1 MSTLENSLRRHPQQL
16 QPQLP
21 GRPPR
26 PLSVLPFLPHPQPIP
41 AKITSTSRA
50 PRFPRC
56 PRRLS
61 KAPLLPL
68 PSAQARSPS
77 RSFLPF
83 LRCCRKKR
91 NRSADRISPHAAR
104 NPRLLRRLHNLQ
116 LKHRVRSKAPRFPF
130 NLLFS
135 NRPLPLT
142 VKHSRKPR
150 TPSFRRF
157 PRRRFR
163 NRLRARSGRIRWSW
177 VGLDWQSRLESAL
190 PFT

>member
-1 MSTLENSLRRHPQQL
+1 MSTLENSLRRHPQRL

-26 PLSVLPFLPHPQPIP
+26 PLSVLPFLPHAQPIP

-50 PRFPRC
+50 PRFPQC

-61 KAPLLPL
+61 KAPLLPP

-83 LRCCRKKR
+83 LQCCRKKR
-91 NRSADRISPHAAR
+91 NRSADRISPHAA
-104 NPRLLRRLHNLQ
+104 
-116 LKHRVRSKAPRFPF
+116 KHP
-130 NLLFS
+130 
-135 NRPLPLT
+135 RPLPLT
-142 VKHSRKPR
+142 VKHPRKPQ
-150 TPSFRRF
+150 TPSSRRF

-163 NRLRARSGRIRWSW
+163 NHLRARSGRIRWFW

-190 PFT
+190 PFI